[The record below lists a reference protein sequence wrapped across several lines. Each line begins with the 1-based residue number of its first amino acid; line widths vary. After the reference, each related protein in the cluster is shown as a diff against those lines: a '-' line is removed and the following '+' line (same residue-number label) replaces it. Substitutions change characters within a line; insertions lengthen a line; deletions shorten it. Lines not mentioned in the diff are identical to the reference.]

1 MTERARVVVTGLGV
15 ISPFG
20 GTVDELWSGLL
31 AGRSAIRQVPRFVTA
46 GLPVTVGGGVDLLP
60 WDLPARDVEMSRRPI
75 DDALAQARISPERAG
90 FLWSTGLDT
99 FGPGRDGP
107 IERSAGA
114 CFSVLARRFAH
125 PRRMIAAACASA
137 THAIG
142 EAFRLVRSGR
152 VAICVAGG
160 ATAMLTPFYIFG
172 FAWLQALALD
182 QPGEDPAS
190 VCRPFDRRRR
200 GVALGEG
207 GAALVLET
215 LDGARARGAEPL
227 AEVRGFG
234 VSQDAYDLNRP
245 PPDGLGAELCL
256 RRTLDDAR
264 CAAADIDVVNAHG
277 TGTRAGDPAE
287 AVALRRVFSDT
298 WRRTPVS
305 SIKGAVGHAMAAAG
319 AVEAAV
325 AIQTCRTGIVP
336 PTCNLVE
343 PDEDCVLDH
352 VFGEPRSARTG
363 AVLSSSFGMGGQNAA
378 LIVSPPPEGVS

>member
-1 MTERARVVVTGLGV
+1 MSERARVVVTGLGA

-20 GTVDELWSGLL
+20 GTVDELWAGLV

-75 DDALAQARISPERAG
+75 EDALAQARIASERAG
-90 FLWSTGLDT
+90 FVWSTGLDT

-114 CFSVLARRFAH
+114 SFSALARRFAH

-137 THAIG
+137 TQAIG
-142 EAFRLVRSGR
+142 EAFHLVRSGR

-182 QPGEDPAS
+182 QAGEDPAS
-190 VCRPFDRRRR
+190 ACRPFDRRRR

-227 AEVRGFG
+227 AELRGFG
-234 VSQDAYDLNRP
+234 VSQDAHDLNRP

-256 RRTLDDAR
+256 RRTLEDAG
-264 CAAADIDVVNAHG
+264 CAAADIGVVNAHG

-319 AVEAAV
+319 ALEAAV

-336 PTCNLVE
+336 PTCNLVD
-343 PDEDCVLDH
+343 PDEDCALDH
-352 VFGEPRSARTG
+352 VFGEPRSTRRC

-378 LIVSPPPEGVS
+378 LIVSPPPGGLS